1 MKKTVLSIVASL
13 LLGSQAY
20 ALGTDAGT
28 DITNSATLS
37 YKAGGVDQ
45 PDVTSNTDT
54 FKVDKKIDMVLST
67 DDSTQVEVT
76 PGQEDRITSYTFKNE
91 GNANQKFK
99 FEVANLPNGE
109 EADYNTKKDN
119 DDVNN
124 LEIQCTYTDGSGS
137 SQTAGWDS
145 SFVIE
150 IKEDTEASCEVRA
163 DIKTA
168 ADGGEDGDIMNVEL
182 KATAYKDDGSAPEE
196 ETTGAD
202 TQDSV
207 DIVFADGESVANGA
221 NSGLGDTA
229 ADDNSTK
236 GDTAGDGIEV
246 ARSGYI
252 IKTPILSVNK
262 TSCPVSDPVNNTDN
276 PKRIPG
282 AIVRYMFDIK
292 NTGSS
297 DASGVTLK
305 DTLDSNLDLTNTKSS
320 AKKSDE
326 QDSCDCATEPS
337 DDISGDTTVSGQDVE
352 IKNIG
357 IKSNKH
363 TCVSFEVEIK

>member
-1 MKKTVLSIVASL
+1 MKKIFLSVAAIL

-28 DITNSATLS
+28 NISNTATLS

-45 PDVTSNTDT
+45 PDVTSNEDK
-54 FKVDKKIDMVLST
+54 FVVDKKIDMVLTT
-67 DDSTQVEVT
+67 DDQTQVEVT
-76 PGQEDRITSYTFKNE
+76 PGQQDQVTSYTFKNE

-99 FEVANLPNGE
+99 FEVANLANGE
-109 EADYNTKKDN
+109 EADYNDKKDN
-119 DDVNN
+119 DEVNN
-124 LEIQCTYTDGSGS
+124 LEIKCTYTDGNGN
-137 SQTAGWDS
+137 SQTADWAS

-150 IKEDTEASCEVRA
+150 IKEDTEANCKVRA

-182 KATAYKDDGSAPEE
+182 KSTAYKDDGSAPEE

-202 TQDSV
+202 TQDKV
-207 DIVFADGESVANGA
+207 DIVFADGESVKNGA
-221 NSGLGDTA
+221 KSGLGS
-229 ADDNSTK
+229 NGGTK
-236 GDTAGDGIEV
+236 GDTAGDGIDL

-252 IKTPILSVNK
+252 IKTPILTVNK

-282 AIVRYMFDIK
+282 AYIRYMFDIENK
-292 NTGSS
+292 GTS
-297 DASGVTLK
+297 DATSVTLK
-305 DTLDSNLDLTNTKSS
+305 DKLNDNLDLSKTKDS
-320 AKKSDE
+320 AKKDE
-326 QDSCDCATEPS
+326 NQDSCSCSNEPS
-337 DDISGDTTVSGQDVE
+337 NDISGDTTVSGQDVE

-357 IKSNKH
+357 IKSKKH